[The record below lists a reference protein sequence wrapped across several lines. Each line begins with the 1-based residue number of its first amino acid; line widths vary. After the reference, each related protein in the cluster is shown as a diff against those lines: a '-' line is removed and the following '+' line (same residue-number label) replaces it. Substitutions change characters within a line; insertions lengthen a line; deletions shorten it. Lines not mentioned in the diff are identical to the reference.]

1 MTDSRYF
8 EGVQNQ
14 RNFTRHQVLQS
25 FRNAGYAL
33 SDSSFYKSFSMM
45 VEEGKLARVGKGLYC
60 FPDNNTK
67 SYNHEYS
74 ALAVDVAALIQKQYP
89 LVNFSLMELIQF
101 NDFVNHQL
109 AHNVLFLSVE
119 PDAMEFV
126 FEMLKMFRTP
136 NIGPAITI

>member
-101 NDFVNHQL
+101 NDFVNHQES
-109 AHNVLFLSVE
+109 NIK
-119 PDAMEFV
+119 FV
-126 FEMLKMFRTP
+126 
-136 NIGPAITI
+136 